1 MELQVSLKFILKD
14 GTDKRVNS
22 YYLNSKIQRVENL
35 RKMSKSD
42 SRFKLQLNDEE
53 IKALKKE
60 FPRQMI

>member
-1 MELQVSLKFILKD
+1 MKD